1 MTRFHLIRV
10 GALALTVA
18 GCATAAD
25 LQRVRRDQK
34 EMQARLADTQA
45 TVDSLRQRLDAMRTS
60 LEEGKKRGTRGR
72 SSVPADVEQRL
83 AALEARVGGASPPST
98 QPLQEGG
105 APPSGEIKPP
115 SQMLRSEAAVIA
127 LRKEEPWLQSGN
139 VNEMYRKGLEQYRAG
154 QCEQAITTFRQ
165 FIRADPASDLADNAQ
180 FWIGE
185 CYYARK
191 DYNRAIIELNEVF
204 TKYPKGD
211 RVPAGLLAL
220 ATAFADSGD
229 AIDAKL
235 ILQKLISD
243 HSKSEEAEV
252 GRQKLKTLGD

>member
-1 MTRFHLIRV
+1 MRRSHLIRLGV
-10 GALALTVA
+10 LALTVG
-18 GCATAAD
+18 GCASAAD

-60 LEEGKKRGTRGR
+60 LEEGKKRGAGGR
-72 SSVPADVEQRL
+72 AGVSPDIEQRL
-83 AALEARVGGASPPST
+83 SALEARVGGASPPPAQPPPEST
-98 QPLQEGG
+98 
-105 APPSGEIKPP
+105 PPSGEQVKPP
-115 SQMLRSEAAVIA
+115 SQMPRSEAAVIV
-127 LRKEEPWLQSGN
+127 LKKEEPWLQSGT
-139 VNEMYRKGLEQYRAG
+139 VNETYRKGLEQYRAG

-165 FIRADPASDLADNAQ
+165 FIRADAASDLADNAQ

>member
-1 MTRFHLIRV
+1 MRLSNLI
-10 GALALTVA
+10 GLYLAATLA

-45 TVDSLRQRLDAMRTS
+45 TVDSLRQRVDALRTN
-60 LEEGKKRGTRGR
+60 LEEGQKRGGARPQALTDLER
-72 SSVPADVEQRL
+72 RL
-83 AALEARVGGASPPST
+83 AALESRVGGA
-98 QPLQEGG
+98 
-105 APPSGEIKPP
+105 APPGDP
-115 SQMLRSEAAVIA
+115 QQLAAVPPAEVRPPVQMPRTDAATIA
-127 LRKEEPWLQSGN
+127 LRKEESWMLGGT
-139 VNEMYRKGLEQYRAG
+139 VNETYRRGLEQYRAG

-165 FIRADPASDLADNAQ
+165 FLRADPGSDLADNAQ

-211 RVPAGLLAL
+211 RVPGGLLAL

-243 HSKSEEAEV
+243 HGKSEEAEV
-252 GRQKLKTLGD
+252 GRQKLRTLTQ